1 MYFKSTISY
10 PLTKSDEV
18 GRKFLEV
25 SEKYTDNESLGDIIV
40 RAAVQ
45 ATDEGIQVFS
55 LVKLNNGKT
64 DDAYKDAAQR
74 MVEYRSIEG
83 FKYRF
88 DVLFEVEEAL
98 ALIGMGS

>member
-25 SEKYTDNESLGDIIV
+25 SEKYPDNESLGDIIV

-64 DDAYKDAAQR
+64 DD
-74 MVEYRSIEG
+74 
-83 FKYRF
+83 
-88 DVLFEVEEAL
+88 
-98 ALIGMGS
+98 